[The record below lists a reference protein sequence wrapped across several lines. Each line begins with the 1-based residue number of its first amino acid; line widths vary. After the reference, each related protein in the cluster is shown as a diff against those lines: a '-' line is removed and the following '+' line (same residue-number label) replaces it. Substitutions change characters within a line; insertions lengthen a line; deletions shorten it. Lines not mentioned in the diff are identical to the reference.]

1 MVKLSLEVQAS
12 GYAHTLGS
20 QPLRGAP
27 APGGGSI
34 FVRRHGRDMT
44 FGSSIRVSPA
54 VAALLQRHAT
64 SRGQQEAD
72 GEGPYSQDAETAE
85 EGNISQQDTQQDL
98 HLNESFH
105 PDLLPAGLTGLMIKG
120 SAATEAGPIQQC
132 YEGSPDES
140 RPYPCVCSQFVR
152 FAH

>member
-1 MVKLSLEVQAS
+1 
-12 GYAHTLGS
+12 
-20 QPLRGAP
+20 
-27 APGGGSI
+27 
-34 FVRRHGRDMT
+34 MT